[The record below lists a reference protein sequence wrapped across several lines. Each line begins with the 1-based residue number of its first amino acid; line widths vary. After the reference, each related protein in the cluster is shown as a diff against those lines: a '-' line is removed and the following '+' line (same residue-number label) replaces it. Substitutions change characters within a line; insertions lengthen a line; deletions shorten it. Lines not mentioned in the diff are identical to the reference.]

1 MELSQP
7 KPSVTSQHILNASA
21 SLLGFCL
28 VVITSLRIA
37 NRVEAQAIDEVTSL
51 VAILL
56 TFSCLLSFISIRAT
70 HHALARRCETVADY
84 LFIASLVGILAVIL
98 VITVTFA

>member
-1 MELSQP
+1 MSQP
-7 KPSVTSQHILNASA
+7 TPSVTSQHILNASA
-21 SLLGFCL
+21 NLLGFCL

-51 VAILL
+51 VAVLL

-70 HHALARRCETVADY
+70 HHTLARRCETIADY
-84 LFIASLVGILAVIL
+84 LFIASLLGLLLVIV